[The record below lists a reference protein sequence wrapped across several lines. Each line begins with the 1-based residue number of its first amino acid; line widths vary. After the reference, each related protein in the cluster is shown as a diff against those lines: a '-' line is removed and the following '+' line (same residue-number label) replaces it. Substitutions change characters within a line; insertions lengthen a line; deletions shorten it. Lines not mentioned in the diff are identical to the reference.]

1 MPDKHNITL
10 AYTGAGGTIVH
21 RTLLKLLSG
30 DDRVQH
36 INVVASP
43 SGRKLLQLEWG
54 MDNPADMIPEIAGK
68 NAKKVRVLD
77 DQDLTSPVTSGS
89 YPTTAVIIAPLA
101 VGALSRIA
109 SGASTD
115 LIERA
120 ADVALKERIPLV
132 LCVREAPLNLIHI
145 KNMAAVAEAG
155 AILFPITPTFYNGQT
170 TVEGLVE
177 EFAHRVISIIGLKQ
191 TSKYEWDGASTEAR
205 NAQASHR

>member
-30 DDRVQH
+30 DDRVEH

-43 SGRKLLQLEWG
+43 NGRKLLQLEWG
-54 MDNPADMIPEIAGK
+54 VENPADMIPEIVGK
-68 NAKKVRVLD
+68 NAKKVRVLN

-109 SGASTD
+109 SGAATD
-115 LIERA
+115 LIERT
-120 ADVALKERIPLV
+120 ADVIPLV

-145 KNMAAVAEAG
+145 KNMAAATEAG
-155 AILFPITPTFYNGQT
+155 AIIFPITPTFYNGQS
-170 TVEGLVE
+170 TVQDLVE
-177 EFAHRVISIIGLKQ
+177 EFAHRVLSIVGLKQ
-191 TSKYEWDGASTEAR
+191 TNKYEWDGASTEAR
-205 NAQASHR
+205 KAHTSQE

>member
-1 MPDKHNITL
+1 MSNKHNITL

-30 DDRVQH
+30 DDRVEH

-43 SGRKLLQLEWG
+43 SGHKLLQLEWG
-54 MDNPADMIPEIAGK
+54 VENPADMIPEIAGK
-68 NAKKVRVLD
+68 NAKKVRLLN
-77 DQDLTSPVTSGS
+77 DQDFSSPVTSGT

-109 SGASTD
+109 SGAATD

-145 KNMAAVAEAG
+145 KNMAAATEAG
-155 AILFPITPTFYNGQT
+155 AIIFPITPTFYNGQS

-177 EFAHRVISIIGLKQ
+177 EFAHRVLSIIGLKQ
-191 TSKYEWDGASTEAR
+191 TSKYEWDGESTEAR
-205 NAQASHR
+205 EAHTSKK

>member
-1 MPDKHNITL
+1 MSDKHNITL

-30 DDRVQH
+30 DDRVDH
-36 INVVASP
+36 INVIASP
-43 SGRKLLQLEWG
+43 TGRKLLQLEWG
-54 MDNPADMIPEIAGK
+54 VDNPADMIREIAGK
-68 NAKKVRVLD
+68 NAKKVRVLN

-109 SGASTD
+109 SGAATD

-145 KNMAAVAEAG
+145 RNMAAAAEAG
-155 AILFPITPTFYNGQT
+155 AIIFPITPTFYNGQS
-170 TVEGLVE
+170 TVEALVE
-177 EFAHRVISIIGLKQ
+177 EFAHRVLSIIGLKQ
-191 TSKYEWDGASTEAR
+191 TSKYEWDGAGTEAHGVH
-205 NAQASHR
+205 SSSK

>member
-1 MPDKHNITL
+1 LPDKHNITL

-21 RTLLKLLSG
+21 RTLLRLLSS
-30 DDRVQH
+30 DDRVEH

-43 SGRKLLQLEWG
+43 NGRKLLQLEWG
-54 MDNPADMIPEIAGK
+54 VDNPADMIPEIAGK
-68 NAKKVRVLD
+68 NANKVRVLD

-145 KNMAAVAEAG
+145 RNMAAVAEAG
-155 AILFPITPTFYNGQT
+155 AIVFPITPTFYNGQT

-177 EFAHRVISIIGLKQ
+177 EFAHRVLSIIGLKQ
-191 TSKYEWDGASTEAR
+191 TNKYEWDGAITEAR
-205 NAQASHR
+205 KAHTSR

>member
-1 MPDKHNITL
+1 MTDKHNITL

-30 DDRVQH
+30 DDRVEH
-36 INVVASP
+36 INVIASP

-54 MDNPADMIPEIAGK
+54 VANPADMIQEIAGR
-68 NAKKVRVLD
+68 NLQKVRVLN

-145 KNMAAVAEAG
+145 RNMQTAAEAG
-155 AILFPITPTFYNGQT
+155 AIIFPITPTFYNGQT
-170 TVEGLVE
+170 TVEDLVE
-177 EFAHRVISIIGLKQ
+177 EFAHRVLSVIGLRQ

-205 NAQASHR
+205 KVHSSPK

>member
-1 MPDKHNITL
+1 MTDKHNITL

-30 DDRVQH
+30 DDRVEH
-36 INVVASP
+36 INVIASP

-54 MDNPADMIPEIAGK
+54 VANPADMIQEIAGK
-68 NAKKVRVLD
+68 NSQKVRVLN

-145 KNMAAVAEAG
+145 RNMETAAEAG
-155 AILFPITPTFYNGQT
+155 AIIFPITPTFYNGQT

-177 EFAHRVISIIGLKQ
+177 EFAHRVLSVIGLKQ

-205 NAQASHR
+205 KVYSSPK

>member
-1 MPDKHNITL
+1 MSNKHNITL

-21 RTLLKLLSG
+21 RTLLRLLSG
-30 DDRVQH
+30 DDRVEH

-43 SGRKLLQLEWG
+43 NGHRLLQLEWG
-54 MDNPADMIPEIAGK
+54 VENPAEMIPEIAGK
-68 NAKKVRVLD
+68 NAKKVSVLND
-77 DQDLTSPVTSGS
+77 RDLSSPVTSGS

-109 SGASTD
+109 SGAATD

-145 KNMAAVAEAG
+145 KNMAAEPRARRE
-155 AILFPITPTFYNGQT
+155 P
-170 TVEGLVE
+170 VESVLSMQ
-177 EFAHRVISIIGLKQ
+177 HQQPSL
-191 TSKYEWDGASTEAR
+191 
-205 NAQASHR
+205 

>member
-1 MPDKHNITL
+1 MSDKQNITL

-21 RTLLKLLSG
+21 RTLLKLLAG
-30 DDRVQH
+30 DDRVEH
-36 INVVASP
+36 INIIASP

-54 MDNPADMIPEIAGK
+54 VDNPANMIPEIAGK
-68 NAKKVRVLD
+68 NAKKVRILN

-109 SGASTD
+109 SGAATD

-145 KNMAAVAEAG
+145 RNMAAAAEAG
-155 AILFPITPTFYNGQT
+155 AIIFPITPTFYNGQS

-177 EFAHRVISIIGLKQ
+177 EFAHRVLSIIGLKQ

-205 NAQASHR
+205 RAHSSPK

>member
-1 MPDKHNITL
+1 MSDKHNITL

-30 DDRVQH
+30 DDRVEH
-36 INVVASP
+36 INVIASP

-54 MDNPADMIPEIAGK
+54 VANPADMIQEIAGK
-68 NAKKVRVLD
+68 NSQKVRVLN

-145 KNMAAVAEAG
+145 RNMETAAQAG
-155 AILFPITPTFYNGQT
+155 AIIFPITPTFYNGQT

-177 EFAHRVISIIGLKQ
+177 EFAHRVLSVIGLKQ

-205 NAQASHR
+205 KVYSSPK

>member
-1 MPDKHNITL
+1 MSNKHHITI

-30 DDRVQH
+30 DDRVEH

-43 SGRKLLQLEWG
+43 NGHRLLQLEWG
-54 MDNPADMIPEIAGK
+54 VENPGEIIPEIAGK
-68 NAKKVRVLD
+68 NAKKVSVLND
-77 DQDLTSPVTSGS
+77 RDLSSPVTSGS

-109 SGASTD
+109 SGAATD

-145 KNMAAVAEAG
+145 KNMAAGTEAG
-155 AILFPITPTFYNGQT
+155 ASLFPIPPTFSTGKSTGERILEQFPHIPLPILSVIQTTTYYHTTPTPQPPHT
-170 TVEGLVE
+170 LP
-177 EFAHRVISIIGLKQ
+177 
-191 TSKYEWDGASTEAR
+191 
-205 NAQASHR
+205 

>member
-21 RTLLKLLSG
+21 RILLKLLSS
-30 DDRVQH
+30 DDRVEH

-43 SGRKLLQLEWG
+43 NGRKLLQLEWG
-54 MDNPADMIPEIAGK
+54 VDNPADMIPEIAGK
-68 NAKKVRVLD
+68 NANKVRVLD

-155 AILFPITPTFYNGQT
+155 AIVFPITPTFYNGQT

-177 EFAHRVISIIGLKQ
+177 EFAHRVLSIIGLKQ
-191 TSKYEWDGASTEAR
+191 TGKYEWDGASTEAR
-205 NAQASHR
+205 NAHATHR

>member
-1 MPDKHNITL
+1 MSNKHNITL

-30 DDRVQH
+30 DDRVEH

-43 SGRKLLQLEWG
+43 NGHRLLQLEWG
-54 MDNPADMIPEIAGK
+54 VENPAEMIPEIAGK
-68 NAKKVRVLD
+68 NAKKVSVLND
-77 DQDLTSPVTSGS
+77 RDLSSPVTSGS

-109 SGASTD
+109 SGAATD

-145 KNMAAVAEAG
+145 KNMAAAAEAC
-155 AILFPITPTFYNGQT
+155 AILFSITPTVFNRQST
-170 TVEGLVE
+170 TATIVE
-177 EFAHRVISIIGLKQ
+177 EVVHRMRRTI
-191 TSKYEWDGASTEAR
+191 
-205 NAQASHR
+205 